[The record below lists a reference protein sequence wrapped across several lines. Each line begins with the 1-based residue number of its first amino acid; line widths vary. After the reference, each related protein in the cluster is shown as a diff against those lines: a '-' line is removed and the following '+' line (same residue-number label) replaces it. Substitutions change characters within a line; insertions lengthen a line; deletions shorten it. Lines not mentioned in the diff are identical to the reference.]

1 MSPFQLSKFLSLT
14 GHGLLDFN
22 FAIIF
27 ITLIN
32 ISKWETT
39 LERERLQV
47 SGRSQG
53 MREVFLLVVE
63 GFFRCSCWS
72 IQIHWH

>member
-1 MSPFQLSKFLSLT
+1 MSPFQLSKFLSPT

-27 ITLIN
+27 IPLIN
-32 ISKWETT
+32 FAKWERA
-39 LERERLQV
+39 LERKGFQV

-53 MREVFLLVVE
+53 VEGGISSGCGSFFLL
-63 GFFRCSCWS
+63 
-72 IQIHWH
+72 